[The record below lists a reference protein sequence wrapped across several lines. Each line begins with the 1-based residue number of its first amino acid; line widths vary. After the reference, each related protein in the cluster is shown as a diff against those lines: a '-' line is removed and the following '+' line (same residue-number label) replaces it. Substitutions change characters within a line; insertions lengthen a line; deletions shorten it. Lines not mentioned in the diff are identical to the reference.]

1 MSEPIHRVVEPVE
14 TTGVDRVVE
23 PVETTEVVA

>member
-14 TTGVDRVVE
+14 TTAHRVVE
-23 PVETTEVVA
+23 PVETTEVPA